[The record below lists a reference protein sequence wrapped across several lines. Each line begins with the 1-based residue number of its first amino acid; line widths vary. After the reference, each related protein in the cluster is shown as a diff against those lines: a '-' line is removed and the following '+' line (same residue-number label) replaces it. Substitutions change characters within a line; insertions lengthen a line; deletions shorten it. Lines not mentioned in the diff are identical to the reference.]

1 MKKFT
6 GFCLLVVCGLLAAWS
21 TAALAASTEV
31 VPGIPVKDTVTL
43 VDVGATTCV
52 QCRLMAPLLDEL
64 KEEYKDRA
72 AVIVINV
79 YDPANAGKAEALKVM
94 AIPTQIFYDRQGRE
108 VFRNL
113 GFLDKKAM
121 AAKLDELLAQ

>member
-1 MKKFT
+1 MKKIA
-6 GFCLLVVCGLLAAWS
+6 GLSLLVVCWLLTAWS
-21 TAALAASTEV
+21 TAAFAASTEV
-31 VPGIPVKDTVTL
+31 VPGIPVKNTVTL

-52 QCRLMAPLLDEL
+52 QCRMMAPLIDQL
-64 KEEYKDRA
+64 KEEYKGRA
-72 AVIVINV
+72 AVVFIDV
-79 YDPANAGKAEALKVM
+79 YDSANAGKAQALKVM
-94 AIPTQIFYDRQGRE
+94 ALPTQIFYDRQGRE